1 MNITFIRH
9 AESEYNREG
18 IWTGRADCNLTDEG
32 IRCAKKL
39 GETINKDFDI
49 IYCSPLKRTKQTLFA
64 IFPEA
69 KPIYDN
75 RIIEIS
81 VGEWENTKKEL
92 YSNELREL
100 FRKGLYTPPGGETHS
115 DVDKRVCDFIED
127 VFEKFHGDEKILVV
141 THNGIMRAIKRIFIE
156 KTNEIM
162 SKNLET
168 FVLTEEDYKRYQE
181 RHDFER

>member
-1 MNITFIRH
+1 MF
-9 AESEYNREG
+9 
-18 IWTGRADCNLTDEG
+18 CNS
-32 IRCAKKL
+32 
-39 GETINKDFDI
+39 
-49 IYCSPLKRTKQTLFA
+49 YCSPLKRTKQTLFA

-69 KPIYDN
+69 KPIYDD

-141 THNGIMRAIKRIFIE
+141 THNGIMRAIKRNFMK

-162 SKNLET
+162 SKNLGT
-168 FVLTEEDYKRYQE
+168 LVLTEEDYRRYQE
-181 RHDFER
+181 KQDFER